1 MRLEPTLLDRL
12 RGSSRPA
19 WARSLLIRRV
29 AAAVLAAIGVTS
41 AVVAGREPTQ
51 QLVYVAAHDLTPGTT
66 LAATDLTTRQI
77 ASDSL
82 PAGTASHID
91 EISGHTVTGPIR
103 AGEILTATRL
113 LNSRLPQSLLHRDDA
128 RLVPVEPAGS
138 AVIGLLRVGDVVDVL
153 SENRSD
159 TADLRDD
166 PRATAVLARSA
177 VVALIST
184 AAGQNRGDGGRVL
197 LLAMPEHDAHIVAGT
212 TLTAPIT
219 LVFH

>member
-1 MRLEPTLLDRL
+1 MRLEPTLLDRI

-19 WARSLLIRRV
+19 WARSLLIRRIAAAVFAMIGV
-29 AAAVLAAIGVTS
+29 AAAVA
-41 AVVAGREPTQ
+41 AGREPAQ
-51 QLVYVAAHDLTPGTT
+51 QLVYVAARDLAPGVS
-66 LAATDLTTRQI
+66 LAAADLTTRQI
-77 ASDSL
+77 PSDAL
-82 PAGTASHID
+82 PTGAISEVD

-103 AGEILTATRL
+103 AGEIFTASRL

-153 SENRSD
+153 SESHSD
-159 TADLRDD
+159 TADFRDESRT
-166 PRATAVLARSA
+166 PAVLAQSS

-184 AAGQNRGDGGRVL
+184 ASGQTRGDGGRVV
-197 LLAMPEHDAHIVAGT
+197 LLAMPERDAHIVAGT
-212 TLTAPIT
+212 TLIAPIT

>member
-12 RGSSRPA
+12 RGSTRPA
-19 WARSLLIRRV
+19 WARNLLIRRV
-29 AAAVLAAIGVTS
+29 AATALATIGLIAAVA
-41 AVVAGREPTQ
+41 AGREPAQ
-51 QLVYVAAHDLTPGTT
+51 QLVYVAARDLAPGTT
-66 LAATDLTTRQI
+66 LDADDLSTRQI
-77 ASDSL
+77 ASSAL
-82 PAGTASHID
+82 PAGTISTID

-103 AGEILTATRL
+103 AGEIFTATRL

-153 SENRSD
+153 SETRSD
-159 TADLRDD
+159 TTDLRHE
-166 PRATAVLARSA
+166 PQEAAVLARSA

-184 AAGQNRGDGGRVL
+184 ASGQTRGDSGRTV
-197 LLAMPEHDAHIVAGT
+197 LLAMPEHDAHAVAST
-212 TLTAPIT
+212 TLIAPIT